1 VDLSFY
7 PLTLEAL
14 DQANSAANAEALCLF
29 VGEDERPLVGLAGL
43 CDWRLS
49 GSLSRMLRRGLVK
62 GEEGEALLTPGLRL
76 GFRKLFLFGM
86 GPSGQSEEELASRL
100 ADRIRKLGLA
110 GVEDAAFQI
119 PHKISLDLGIRTLID
134 EPNGPARARVF
145 GADPAA
151 MVRALSGA
159 ASRGSIDARL
169 ERRVIKVPSS
179 HQPQPPTPGRKGK
192 PVRPEPTELPKASQL
207 PFAPTIKV
215 ITALER
221 AAQEKIAQDKLELER
236 AEQQKAAAERAARE
250 AAEKLARDEAEDA
263 ALQSE
268 LDALEHKQAA
278 NLGPEKLEGELPAD
292 ARETALVADET
303 PIAPAISEPPV
314 APSAS
319 EPPLANLPI
328 APIAEPTP
336 LPPVAP
342 VVVRQP
348 EPSASGKPK
357 LPVDYKA
364 ARFVPPEPK
373 TPPAGGKKNKKKKR

>member
-1 VDLSFY
+1 MDLSFY

-49 GSLSRMLRRGLVK
+49 GSLSRMLRKGLVK

-76 GFRKLFLFGM
+76 GFQKLFLFGM
-86 GPSGQSEEELASRL
+86 GPGGQSEEELASRL

-119 PHKISLDLGIRTLID
+119 PQKISLDLGIRTLID

-151 MVRALSGA
+151 MVRALSSA
-159 ASRGSIDARL
+159 ASRGSIEARL
-169 ERRVIKVPSS
+169 ERRVIKVPPS
-179 HQPQPPTPGRKGK
+179 HQPQPPISVRKGK
-192 PVRPEPTELPKASQL
+192 PVRQEPTELPKASQL
-207 PFAPTIKV
+207 PFAPTIKG

-221 AAQEKIAQDKLELER
+221 AAREKITQDKLELER
-236 AEQQKAAAERAARE
+236 AEQQKAAAEHAARE
-250 AAEKLARDEAEDA
+250 AAETLAHDEAEDA

-268 LDALEHKQAA
+268 LDSLEHKQAA

-292 ARETALVADET
+292 ARETPLMADEP
-303 PIAPAISEPPV
+303 PI

-319 EPPLANLPI
+319 EPPVANVPV
-328 APIAEPTP
+328 APVAEPTP

-342 VVVRQP
+342 AVARQP
-348 EPSASGKPK
+348 EPVVPAKPK

-373 TPPAGGKKNKKKKR
+373 SPPAGSKKNKKKKR